1 MSPALNHGLAAILLL
16 GLIAF
21 APPAIALIVGASY
34 ALMLGREGLT
44 FNVSATS
51 KWCLQT
57 AIVLLGFNIAIAE
70 VAKTGSLYFAVGA
83 AYIAI
88 AALLGVTL
96 ARLFFISG
104 TERTLERTVQL
115 ATCCPRA

>member
-1 MSPALNHGLAAILLL
+1 M
-16 GLIAF
+16 
-21 APPAIALIVGASY
+21 V
-34 ALMLGREGLT
+34 
-44 FNVSATS
+44 
-51 KWCLQT
+51 QT
-57 AIVLLGFNIAIAE
+57 AIVLLASNIAIAE

-104 TERTLERTVQL
+104 TDRTLITSGIAICGGTAIKVQWRRSSAL
-115 ATCCPRA
+115 KSRNCLRARDCFC